1 MLLESVAY
9 PSSLTPISDVT
20 IAATSLLYCGF
31 CATTGLLR
39 QSRSRHSLSASIAL
53 TSVQDVPPC
62 TFIYSKLLLAK
73 GRRPVG
79 SDLLPSLSLAVCLQL
94 SDVGDTGSK
103 NKSESD
109 WPSASAASACSY
121 SSWFVDHH
129 DFGRLQ
135 QLHTRGTSESAP
147 LMAVPRSSHSC
158 SLWSRLRPSA
168 SHGPSGGY
176 CRQSTAF
183 NCSQLMA
190 CRQCSTADAV
200 GLTAAAVGLQRCRH
214 PAGAFNL
221 LERPWPLL
229 VDCWLAPAVF
239 SASEGAS
246 SSEL

>member
-1 MLLESVAY
+1 MYLLV
-9 PSSLTPISDVT
+9 PSSIASYYSPKADAQL
-20 IAATSLLYCGF
+20 AATYYLHC
-31 CATTGLLR
+31 
-39 QSRSRHSLSASIAL
+39 HWLSVFSCQTWEIRA
-53 TSVQDVPPC
+53 Q
-62 TFIYSKLLLAK
+62 
-73 GRRPVG
+73 
-79 SDLLPSLSLAVCLQL
+79 
-94 SDVGDTGSK
+94 K

-176 CRQSTAF
+176 GRQSTEL